1 MLLSR
6 NVLKLCLVLDVWP
19 LKETNMLIQ
28 NKILTLIK
36 KTNVRGENSQ
46 HHKKISD
53 EIIIF
58 NSKFYFLL

>member
-36 KTNVRGENSQ
+36 KNKCKGR
-46 HHKKISD
+46 
-53 EIIIF
+53 
-58 NSKFYFLL
+58 KFPTPQKDI